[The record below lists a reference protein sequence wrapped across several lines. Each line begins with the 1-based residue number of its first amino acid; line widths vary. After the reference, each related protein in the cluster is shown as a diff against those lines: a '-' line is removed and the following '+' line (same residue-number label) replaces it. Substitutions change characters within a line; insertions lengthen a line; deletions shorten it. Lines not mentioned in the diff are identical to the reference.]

1 MNIINP
7 NLATN
12 TISVLARKT
21 YSEGNISE
29 DYSVR
34 VNSDEGIIESLE
46 CTEVIFQETFFV
58 LRNEDTNEKSIV
70 LVDKVVISGNQLDFV
85 ISGFTFKEGER
96 YTFKIYNIEE
106 EIFRGIILVTEFDQD
121 NYTINNNEFVID
133 TDTDSDSI
141 PVYE

>member
-12 TISVLARKT
+12 TISVLPRKT
-21 YSEGNISE
+21 YSEGDISE

-46 CTEVIFQETFFV
+46 CTEVILQETFFV
-58 LRNEDTNEKSIV
+58 LRNEDTNEKSTV

-96 YTFKIYNIEE
+96 YTFKIYKMEE
-106 EIFRGIILVTEFDQD
+106 EIFSGIILVTEFDQD

>member
-1 MNIINP
+1 MKGSPQRELFLFTETNLLFFSIIYMNIINP

-12 TISVLARKT
+12 TISVLPRKT

-58 LRNEDTNEKSIV
+58 LRNEDTNEKFHS
-70 LVDKVVISGNQLDFV
+70 SCG
-85 ISGFTFKEGER
+85 
-96 YTFKIYNIEE
+96 
-106 EIFRGIILVTEFDQD
+106 
-121 NYTINNNEFVID
+121 
-133 TDTDSDSI
+133 
-141 PVYE
+141 

>member
-12 TISVLARKT
+12 TISVLPRKT

-70 LVDKVVISGNQLDFV
+70 LVDKVIVSGNQLDFF

-96 YTFKIYNIEE
+96 YTFKIYKIEE
-106 EIFRGIILVTEFDQD
+106 EIFSGIILVTEFDQD

>member
-12 TISVLARKT
+12 TISVLPRKT
-21 YSEGNISE
+21 YSEGDISE

-85 ISGFTFKEGER
+85 ISGLHLKKESVILLR
-96 YTFKIYNIEE
+96 YI
-106 EIFRGIILVTEFDQD
+106 R
-121 NYTINNNEFVID
+121 
-133 TDTDSDSI
+133 
-141 PVYE
+141 